1 MDCISNSGKGTP
13 ILQILLLSLF
23 VWFFFPQSEVTQRG
37 QGFRKQKNMVVHNV
51 GDANGIKTQLV
62 MQK

>member
-1 MDCISNSGKGTP
+1 MDYIPNSGKGTP
-13 ILQILLLSLF
+13 IVQILLLSLF
-23 VWFFFPQSEVTQRG
+23 VFLFHQSEVTQRG

-62 MQK
+62 TQK